1 MIRGLSGSVLLHLA
15 LVAWLLVGGLKAA
28 TPPKIAEPEPVE
40 VAIITEDGLVRLR
53 QGDRASK
60 NLDAEAKV
68 SPLSDQ
74 GKQETP
80 RPKPPPPAAAPP
92 PPPPPPPPQEAK
104 VEPPPPP
111 PAPEPKKDPIADKLA
126 MLPKEP
132 EPAPGPSLEEIKRQE
147 EAKRAEELKKQE
159 DARKAAEAKKKAD
172 AEKKRLA
179 DLKKKQEDEKK
190 RKEAEAKKVAE
201 LAKAQS
207 FEDKIEAA
215 LNKSALAD
223 RDPNRKGPPPA
234 NQVANETP
242 SKNKG
247 PIAGAP
253 EGRDTQN
260 TSSLRAMIVGN
271 LTRAVGRCF
280 RVDAGSALDNSYI
293 PVVDFELNRDG
304 TLKGEPRLVN
314 QPPTPIALMAGDN
327 AMRAIKQ
334 CAPYALPPEYY
345 SDWEAARLR
354 FDPRLFR

>member
-1 MIRGLSGSVLLHLA
+1 VIHAALL
-15 LVAWLLVGGLKAA
+15 VWLLLGGLKAA
-28 TPPKIAEPEPVE
+28 TPPREITPEPVE

-53 QGDRASK
+53 QGDRSSK

-68 SPLSDQ
+68 SPQSDQ

-92 PPPPPPPPQEAK
+92 PPPPPPPPPQEAK
-104 VEPPPPP
+104 VEPPPPPP

-223 RDPNRKGPPPA
+223 RDPNRKAPPPA

-253 EGRDTQN
+253 EGRDNQLTASQA
-260 TSSLRAMIVGN
+260 AMLGLMIRQAVSKCWNINAGLDGIDKIV
-271 LTRAVGRCF
+271 VKID
-280 RVDAGSALDNSYI
+280 VQ
-293 PVVDFELNRDG
+293 LNPDG
-304 TLKGEPRLVN
+304 TLA
-314 QPPTPIALMAGDN
+314 QPPKVVNPSSSPLFTDTAAS
-327 AMRAIKQ
+327 AQRAILQ
-334 CAPYALPPEYY
+334 CAPYDFPKDLYKDGWDR
-345 SDWEAARLR
+345 SIWT
-354 FDPRLFR
+354 FDPKRMF